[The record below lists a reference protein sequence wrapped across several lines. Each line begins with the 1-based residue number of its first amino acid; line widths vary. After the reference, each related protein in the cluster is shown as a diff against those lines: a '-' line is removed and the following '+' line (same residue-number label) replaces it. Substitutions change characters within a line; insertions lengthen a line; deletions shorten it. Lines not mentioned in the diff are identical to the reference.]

1 MNSCV
6 ENLKTTYYFIEMSSS
21 RSVASARAR
30 RAGGSNNSAVRP
42 NQPGFSKQPPDM
54 GAGQNIK
61 EQKQEPGAKGLS
73 VSDAFALVTI
83 RLGRVEMAL
92 QKLDI
97 HNIAQKVADG
107 ESSESIA
114 SNVIVKSIASRIDD
128 LETSIQEKTGNS
140 VSPEQL
146 EIING
151 VQSNVSDLE
160 KEIRELKDQIY
171 KLQSFALDVNQKLAT
186 LKENSLTRPSSQPQ
200 DLYRAVPE
208 DSKSVSSGEKEIEE
222 VVELEVEEEEEEDD
236 DDEEEEEG

>member
-1 MNSCV
+1 
-6 ENLKTTYYFIEMSSS
+6 MSSS
-21 RSVASARAR
+21 RSVAAARAR
-30 RAGGSNNSAVRP
+30 RAGGNNNSSSRP
-42 NQPGFSKQPPDM
+42 SQPGFSKQPPAM
-54 GAGQNIK
+54 PSPQVN
-61 EQKQEPGAKGLS
+61 EQQAQPSGPKGLS

-107 ESSESIA
+107 ESGESIA

-140 VSPEQL
+140 ISPEQF

-151 VQSNVSDLE
+151 VQANVSDLE

-186 LKENSLTRPSSQPQ
+186 LKENSLTRPSSQAQ
-200 DLYRAVPE
+200 DLYRSVPD
-208 DSKSVSSGEKEIEE
+208 DSKSLSSGEKDIEE
-222 VVELEVEEEEEEDD
+222 VVELNVEEENEEDD
-236 DDEEEEEG
+236 DDEEDEEA

>member
-21 RSVASARAR
+21 RSVAAARAR
-30 RAGGSNNSAVRP
+30 RAGGNNNSSAGRP
-42 NQPGFSKQPPDM
+42 SQPGFSKQPPVM
-54 GAGQNIK
+54 TPPQNVSV
-61 EQKQEPGAKGLS
+61 EEVAPGPKGLS

-97 HNIAQKVADG
+97 HNIVQKVADG

-128 LETSIQEKTGNS
+128 LETSIQEKTGGS
-140 VSPEQL
+140 ISPEQL

-151 VQSNVSDLE
+151 VQAKVSDFD

-171 KLQSFALDVNQKLAT
+171 KLQSFTLDVNQKLAE
-186 LKENSLTRPSSQPQ
+186 LKEKSSAQ
-200 DLYRAVPE
+200 E
-208 DSKSVSSGEKEIEE
+208 SKSDSEEEDKSSIEE
-222 VVELEVEEEEEEDD
+222 VQIEADEVGDEEEDEE
-236 DDEEEEEG
+236 DDEEA

>member
-21 RSVASARAR
+21 RSVAAARAR
-30 RAGGSNNSAVRP
+30 RAGGSNSSAGRP
-42 NQPGFSKQPPDM
+42 SQPGFSKHPPAM
-54 GAGQNIK
+54 TPPQNDK
-61 EQKQEPGAKGLS
+61 VEEKAPAPKGLS

-128 LETSIQEKTGNS
+128 LEKSIQEKTGES
-140 VSPEQL
+140 ISSEQL
-146 EIING
+146 DIING
-151 VQSNVSDLE
+151 VQVKVVDLD
-160 KEIRELKDQIY
+160 KEVRELKDQIY
-171 KLQSFALDVNQKLAT
+171 KLQSFALDVNQKLAE
-186 LKENSLTRPSSQPQ
+186 LKEKFSAQ
-200 DLYRAVPE
+200 E
-208 DSKSVSSGEKEIEE
+208 SKSDSEEEDKSSIEE
-222 VVELEVEEEEEEDD
+222 VQLEVEDAGDDDEEDD
-236 DDEEEEEG
+236 DEA

>member
-21 RSVASARAR
+21 RSVAAARAR
-30 RAGGSNNSAVRP
+30 RAGGSNSSAGRP
-42 NQPGFSKQPPDM
+42 SQPGFSKQPPVM
-54 GAGQNIK
+54 TPPQNDK
-61 EQKQEPGAKGLS
+61 VEEKTPAPKGLS

-128 LETSIQEKTGNS
+128 LETSIQEKTGGS
-140 VSPEQL
+140 ISSEQL
-146 EIING
+146 DIING
-151 VQSNVSDLE
+151 VQVKVVELD
-160 KEIRELKDQIY
+160 KEMRELKDQIY
-171 KLQSFALDVNQKLAT
+171 KLQSFALDVNQKLAE
-186 LKENSLTRPSSQPQ
+186 LKEKSFAQ
-200 DLYRAVPE
+200 E
-208 DSKSVSSGEKEIEE
+208 SKSDSEEEDKGSIEE
-222 VVELEVEEEEEEDD
+222 VHIEADEA
-236 DDEEEEEG
+236 DDEEEDEEDDEEA